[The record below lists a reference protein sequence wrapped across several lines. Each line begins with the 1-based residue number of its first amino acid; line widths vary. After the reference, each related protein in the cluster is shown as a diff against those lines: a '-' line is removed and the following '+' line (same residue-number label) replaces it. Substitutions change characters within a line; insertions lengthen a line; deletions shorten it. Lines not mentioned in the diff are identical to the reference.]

1 MKMNNEHFFDL
12 AIKVLA
18 RQAEDAERLELEA
31 LLAGDPELRAEFSRL
46 EADVRAA
53 KEVLPILG
61 SMESSGGE
69 LPPYARGR
77 LQTKVRQTLGRP
89 QAKEGPDRSMVSGWR
104 WMLGLAA
111 TTALV
116 FLVAMPL
123 FRVPGGPVIQVA
135 VLDTAGAVR
144 GANNHDTEVLR
155 QHWKNSSFQDFETSV
170 PMENWLTNWPAGDK
184 PAVKVI
190 YDRAAGVVRVLVHGA
205 GKALENDFPVDAD
218 LATTMLAVDK
228 FVQDQTKR

>member
-1 MKMNNEHFFDL
+1 
-12 AIKVLA
+12 
-18 RQAEDAERLELEA
+18 
-31 LLAGDPELRAEFSRL
+31 
-46 EADVRAA
+46 
-53 KEVLPILG
+53 
-61 SMESSGGE
+61 
-69 LPPYARGR
+69 
-77 LQTKVRQTLGRP
+77 
-89 QAKEGPDRSMVSGWR
+89 
-104 WMLGLAA
+104 
-111 TTALV
+111 
-116 FLVAMPL
+116 MPL